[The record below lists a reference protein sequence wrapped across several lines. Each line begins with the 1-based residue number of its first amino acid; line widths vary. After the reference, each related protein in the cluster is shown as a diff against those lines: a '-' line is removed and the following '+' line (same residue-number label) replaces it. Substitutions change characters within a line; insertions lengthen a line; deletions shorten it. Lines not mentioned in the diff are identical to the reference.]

1 MKVHIKDKQGLQ
13 THSTNAVN
21 ASRVYSAEIS
31 AYKQELH
38 IATDQQFAEAIE
50 AFTDRINTISKTL
63 YEDFPL
69 AMEKYGILISNY
81 IEDVND
87 AGFAGSSVIK
97 TKDTDIES
105 IGKWLT
111 EDTKKKFD
119 SVKESLDSAL
129 TTAKDALA
137 QSPRSHDLTIN
148 PSTESI
154 QNDIIALLGNL
165 KKDRDNT
172 HEALASA
179 NSTFSSELAA
189 HNATIVTINSI
200 IANGASIS
208 SLSIED
214 TLSLIKNGQLTK
226 DNMYL
231 IGSIQNSG
239 DGEALKGY
247 LTKFSKDYELLVQ
260 DVDQL
265 SDEEKE
271 MYYKKL
277 KAYHK
282 ILGGI
287 NSTNVSGAMMD
298 LIYGEVIK
306 NYSRIK
312 DGSEPEME
320 ILRSYVEAIANQ
332 DLERSSVYFEKLTYA
347 GDRHASLIGMA
358 ATALV
363 PKVPDS
369 GASQA
374 EFDAY
379 DRTMAQI
386 NGQLVA
392 FEQQMANVGR
402 LTNLFEAMYGLEVG
416 KKYIKGPGSNSIDI
430 STSIDVST
438 LVLNQNNGGFDFSI
452 KKGDQIIGWNTKQ
465 IYTSKEVDS
474 EEQLLKIKE
483 LPEKRQK
490 EMISFVAKAASLGT
504 VPEVSAVLDTLS
516 SVVTMDDSL
525 SSSIR
530 VGDKVGKYAYTF
542 GDLYKEKIGGHA
554 GNALALVSSYEKI
567 IKYDKE
573 LQEAKN
579 KLENNIFDVGGQ
591 YYGPISNSS
600 GEKGKVSYDLTYDLQ
615 SILKVDDLQKNGVR
629 RYIYEHTQESV
640 QDKADV
646 LKQFDEYTA
655 NLYKQG
661 KISEDS
667 YDLFRGDHY
676 KSPSAIG
683 IDQVYNDMKMLQR
696 EDYNSKFKF
705 NSGEYQDKW
714 LGSVGTG
721 GEKNETQ

>member
-38 IATDQQFAEAIE
+38 IATDQQFAEAVE

-69 AMEKYGILISNY
+69 AMEKYGTLISNY

-172 HEALASA
+172 HEDLASA

-208 SLSIED
+208 SLCIKD

-239 DGEALKGY
+239 DGAALKKY
-247 LTKFSKDYELLVQ
+247 LIKFSKDYELLVQ

-271 MYYKKL
+271 MYYEKL
-277 KAYHK
+277 MSYHE

-320 ILRSYVEAIANQ
+320 VLRSYLNAISEQ
-332 DLERSSVYFEKLTYA
+332 DLERSSVYFEKLIYA
-347 GDRHASLIGMA
+347 GDRHASLIGVT

-369 GASQA
+369 DASQA

-379 DRTMAQI
+379 DRAMSQVG
-386 NGQLVA
+386 GQLA
-392 FEQQMANVGR
+392 SFEQQMAKAGR

-416 KKYIKGPGSNSIDI
+416 KSSKNYRAHNGAGSQRID
-430 STSIDVST
+430 TSVGVSDIT
-438 LVLNQNNGGFDFSI
+438 FNKNTGDFSFNI
-452 KKGDQIIGWNTKQ
+452 KKGATTVQWDTQRLYSSAGVQN
-465 IYTSKEVDS
+465 EDL
-474 EEQLLKIKE
+474 LLKIKE

-490 EMISFVAKAASLGT
+490 EMVSFVTKAASLAPIPG
-504 VPEVSAVLDTLS
+504 VSTALDTIS
-516 SVVTMDDSL
+516 SVVTMDGSL
-525 SSSIR
+525 SSYIR
-530 VGDKVGKYAYTF
+530 TGDKAGKYTF
-542 GDLYKEKIGGHA
+542 GDLYKEKLGSHA
-554 GNALALVSSYEKI
+554 GNALTLASSYEKI

-573 LQEAKN
+573 LQETRDKLKN
-579 KLENNIFDVGGQ
+579 NLFDIGGSTYQ
-591 YYGPISNSS
+591 PNSSNSS
-600 GEKGKVSYDLTYDLQ
+600 EKGEVKYNLNYDLQ
-615 SILKVDDLQKNGVR
+615 SILKIDDLQKNGLR
-629 RYIYEHTQESV
+629 GYIY
-640 QDKADV
+640 DKAGGDWKTKSKR
-646 LKQFDEYTA
+646 LKDFDDYTA
-655 NLYKQG
+655 ELYKQG
-661 KISEDS
+661 KLSEET
-667 YDLFRGDHY
+667 YDLFRGEQY
-676 KSPSAIG
+676 KSPSEIG
-683 IDQVYNDMKMLQR
+683 IDKVYNEMRSIQDKEISNFRLEFRR
-696 EDYNSKFKF
+696 EDYLTWHNKI
-705 NSGEYQDKW
+705 EEW
-714 LGSVGTG
+714 
-721 GEKNETQ
+721 

>member
-38 IATDQQFAEAIE
+38 IATDQQFAEAVE

-69 AMEKYGILISNY
+69 AMEKYGTLISNY

-172 HEALASA
+172 HEDLASA

-208 SLSIED
+208 SLCIKD

-239 DGEALKGY
+239 DGAALKKY
-247 LTKFSKDYELLVQ
+247 LIKFSKDYELLVQ

-271 MYYKKL
+271 MYYEKL
-277 KAYHK
+277 MSYHE

-320 ILRSYVEAIANQ
+320 VLRSYINAISEQ
-332 DLERSSVYFEKLTYA
+332 DLERSSVYFEKLIYA
-347 GDRHASLIGMA
+347 GDRHAS
-358 ATALV
+358 
-363 PKVPDS
+363 
-369 GASQA
+369 
-374 EFDAY
+374 
-379 DRTMAQI
+379 
-386 NGQLVA
+386 
-392 FEQQMANVGR
+392 
-402 LTNLFEAMYGLEVG
+402 
-416 KKYIKGPGSNSIDI
+416 
-430 STSIDVST
+430 
-438 LVLNQNNGGFDFSI
+438 
-452 KKGDQIIGWNTKQ
+452 
-465 IYTSKEVDS
+465 
-474 EEQLLKIKE
+474 
-483 LPEKRQK
+483 
-490 EMISFVAKAASLGT
+490 
-504 VPEVSAVLDTLS
+504 
-516 SVVTMDDSL
+516 
-525 SSSIR
+525 
-530 VGDKVGKYAYTF
+530 
-542 GDLYKEKIGGHA
+542 
-554 GNALALVSSYEKI
+554 
-567 IKYDKE
+567 
-573 LQEAKN
+573 
-579 KLENNIFDVGGQ
+579 
-591 YYGPISNSS
+591 
-600 GEKGKVSYDLTYDLQ
+600 
-615 SILKVDDLQKNGVR
+615 
-629 RYIYEHTQESV
+629 
-640 QDKADV
+640 
-646 LKQFDEYTA
+646 
-655 NLYKQG
+655 
-661 KISEDS
+661 
-667 YDLFRGDHY
+667 
-676 KSPSAIG
+676 
-683 IDQVYNDMKMLQR
+683 
-696 EDYNSKFKF
+696 
-705 NSGEYQDKW
+705 
-714 LGSVGTG
+714 
-721 GEKNETQ
+721 

>member
-38 IATDQQFAEAIE
+38 IATDQQFAEAVE

-69 AMEKYGILISNY
+69 AMEKYGTLISNY

-172 HEALASA
+172 HEDLASA
-179 NSTFSSELAA
+179 NTTFSSELAA
-189 HNATIVTINSI
+189 HNSTIVTINSI

-239 DGEALKGY
+239 DGAALKEY
-247 LTKFSKDYELLVQ
+247 LIKFSKDNELLVR

-265 SDEEKE
+265 SDEEKKV
-271 MYYKKL
+271 YYEKL
-277 KAYHK
+277 KAYHAK
-282 ILGGI
+282 LGGI
-287 NSTNVSGAMMD
+287 DTTDVSGAMMD

-306 NYSRIK
+306 NYSRVTE
-312 DGSEPEME
+312 GSEPEME
-320 ILRSYVEAIANQ
+320 VLRSYVEAIANQ
-332 DLERSSVYFEKLTYA
+332 DLKKSSTYFEKLIYA
-347 GDRHASLIGMA
+347 GDRHASLIGVT

-369 GASQA
+369 DASQA

-379 DRTMAQI
+379 DRAMSQVG
-386 NGQLVA
+386 GQLA
-392 FEQQMANVGR
+392 SFEQQMAKAGR

-416 KKYIKGPGSNSIDI
+416 KSSKNFRAHNGAGSQRID
-430 STSIDVST
+430 TSVGVSDIT
-438 LVLNQNNGGFDFSI
+438 FNKNTGDFSFNI
-452 KKGDQIIGWNTKQ
+452 KKGAMTVQWDTQRLYSSAGVQN
-465 IYTSKEVDS
+465 EDL
-474 EEQLLKIKE
+474 LLKIKE

-490 EMISFVAKAASLGT
+490 EMISFVTKAASLAPIPG
-504 VPEVSAVLDTLS
+504 VSTALDTIS
-516 SVVTMDDSL
+516 SVVTMDGSL
-525 SSSIR
+525 SSYIR
-530 VGDKVGKYAYTF
+530 TGDKAGKYTF
-542 GDLYKEKIGGHA
+542 GDLYKEKLGSHA
-554 GNALALVSSYEKI
+554 GNALTLASSYEKI

-573 LQEAKN
+573 LQETRDKLKN
-579 KLENNIFDVGGQ
+579 NLFDIGGSTYQ
-591 YYGPISNSS
+591 PNSSNSS
-600 GEKGKVSYDLTYDLQ
+600 EKGEVKYNLNYDLQ
-615 SILKVDDLQKNGVR
+615 SILKIDDLQKNGVR
-629 RYIYEHTQESV
+629 GYIY
-640 QDKADV
+640 DKAGGDWKTKSDQ
-646 LKQFDEYTA
+646 LKAFDKYTA
-655 NLYKQG
+655 ELYKQG
-661 KISEDS
+661 KLSEDT
-667 YDLFRGDHY
+667 YDLFRGEQY
-676 KSPSAIG
+676 RSPSEIG
-683 IDQVYNDMKMLQR
+683 INKVYDEMGILQKNNISTFGLEFRR
-696 EDYNSKFKF
+696 ENYLTWHNKI
-705 NSGEYQDKW
+705 EEW
-714 LGSVGTG
+714 
-721 GEKNETQ
+721 